1 MKQECVVTFLSM
13 YETYIFVLC
22 VITSYEGM
30 YCTYASSTYIHVV
43 FKNLTPFFFFLS
55 CSLFLAAVPIG
66 ARH

>member
-30 YCTYASSTYIHVV
+30 YCTYASSTYM
-43 FKNLTPFFFFLS
+43 
-55 CSLFLAAVPIG
+55 
-66 ARH
+66 

>member
-30 YCTYASSTYIHVV
+30 YCTYASSTCSL